1 MLSNELILIKYAG
14 GVAMGTA
21 SNMDVTPA
29 GALAIG
35 FAAGVLS
42 TVGYAYVKVS
52 FQSFSH

>member
-1 MLSNELILIKYAG
+1 MVCKFLSNFLG

-21 SNMDVTPA
+21 SDMNVTPA

-42 TVGYAYVKVS
+42 TIGYAIVKVGLKK
-52 FQSFSH
+52 